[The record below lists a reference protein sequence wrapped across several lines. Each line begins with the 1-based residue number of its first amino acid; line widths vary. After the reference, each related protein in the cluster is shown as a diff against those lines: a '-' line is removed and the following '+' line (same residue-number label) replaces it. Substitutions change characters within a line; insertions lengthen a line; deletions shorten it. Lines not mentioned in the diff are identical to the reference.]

1 MVAYGGHDCEGIA
14 EGASETPQRAQQGDH
29 SQSLEARVDQ
39 EDRHQSMEMDALD
52 KAIVEGME
60 HETHTVF
67 FRRMHFVDH
76 AMCRVSAIAPQR
88 P

>member
-1 MVAYGGHDCEGIA
+1 MVAYGGHDCVGIA
-14 EGASETPQRAQQGDH
+14 EGRSETPQQVQQGDH
-29 SQSLEARVDQ
+29 DQSMDARVDQ
-39 EDRHQSMEMDALD
+39 EDLHQSMEMDALD

-60 HETHTVF
+60 HETHTEGF
-67 FRRMHFVDH
+67 GRMHFVDH